1 MGYYLDLIRQWKA
14 SRDSWD
20 GVRTTV
26 QAALVPAYEVR
37 PPCSCERGIPLVGG
51 RIVVGQQGVGL
62 RRVAVPL
69 PEGSVIE
76 DGKVVAVPITVESG
90 VAVVVIRD
98 FSGYFGTWYLTE
110 PLPDHVLLEYDID
123 GGAHERYEVMLATC
137 PRHLVAFGRRG
148 QGASGAMGGLEHLFI
163 GFPGETFDI
172 VRCGSL
178 FGEPAIVRLA
188 IHADGTVTLTDIL
201 AEMRERDAFA
211 RW

>member
-1 MGYYLDLIRQWKA
+1 MMQSIGGWIA
-14 SRDSWD
+14 M
-20 GVRTTV
+20 V
-26 QAALVPAYEVR
+26 LVPAYEVR
-37 PPCSCERGIPLVGG
+37 PPFSCERGVPLIDG
-51 RIVVGQQGVGL
+51 RIVVGQQGAGL

-76 DGKVVAVPITVESG
+76 DGKVVAVPITVEGG

-98 FSGYFGTWYLTE
+98 FSGCFGTWYLTE

-137 PRHLVAFGRRG
+137 PRHLVAFGRCG
-148 QGASGAMGGLEHLFI
+148 QRMSDAMGGGAEYLFI

-172 VRCGSL
+172 VRRGSL
-178 FGEPAIVRLA
+178 YGEPAIVRLA

-201 AEMRERDAFA
+201 DEMREREAFS